1 MLKQKNTD
9 KITDMN
15 KYFSF
20 VFEVVKI
27 TVIALLI
34 VLPLRYF
41 LFQPFF
47 VNGQSMEPNFSQNDY
62 LIIDEMSYRL
72 GDPERGDIVVFKYP
86 EDPSKRFIKRVIGLP
101 GETVDVSNGQVIING
116 KDGSKVLDETGYLPY
131 NVFTTGNVKISMRED
146 EYFVMGDNRAVSFD
160 SRSWG
165 ILPRKNIIGKVF
177 LRVWPFTSLHEFNTL
192 DYNN

>member
-177 LRVWPFTSLHEFNTL
+177 LRAWPFTSFHEFNTL

>member
-1 MLKQKNTD
+1 
-9 KITDMN
+9 MN

-177 LRVWPFTSLHEFNTL
+177 LRAWPFTSLHEFNTL